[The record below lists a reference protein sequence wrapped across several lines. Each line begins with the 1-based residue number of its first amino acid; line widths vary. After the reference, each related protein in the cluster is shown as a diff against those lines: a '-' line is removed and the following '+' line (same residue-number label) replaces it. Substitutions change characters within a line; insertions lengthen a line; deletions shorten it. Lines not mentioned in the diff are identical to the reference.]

1 MKAGGLLSIL
11 LAAAL
16 LTTLTVPAAAHHPRE
31 ETASSSVAVHLR
43 WHQPL
48 GGCQGRRRQA
58 AAHRHRPEHAA
69 RGEPAARHRGRAQG
83 ANDDDFVNNAADIE
97 LAGDY
102 AFIGSYVQG
111 LVIANISSCRD
122 PSKPQL
128 CKPFVQGVL
137 KCSGGQFDVQLSP
150 DARYVVMA
158 HESASANKACHPS
171 EEGAQVIDVSN
182 KSAPRE
188 VAFISDKTHGPGRGR
203 RAQRD
208 ARLAERSTSTTTPR
222 PIRRP
227 TSSASPRRASL
238 ARSARSTS
246 SPTRRTAARA
256 RTTRFPTTARR
267 QGPALRGVDPEERHH
282 RHQEPGRS
290 RRCCRRSSTRR
301 SASPTGPS
309 RTSTARR

>member
-1 MKAGGLLSIL
+1 MKAGGLLAL
-11 LAAAL
+11 LIAAAL
-16 LTTLTVPAAAHHPRE
+16 TALTVPAAAHHPRE
-31 ETASSSVAVHLR
+31 ETASSSALAIF
-43 WHQPL
+43 
-48 GGCQGRRRQA
+48 GGTSRSARRARPSPRRRRSPA
-58 AAHRHRPEHAA
+58 PA
-69 RGEPAARHRGRAQG
+69 RTCRSWPTCRSAIGEVPKG

-188 VAFISDKTHGPGRGR
+188 VAFISDKTAAGPGRGR

-208 ARLAERSTSTTTPR
+208 ARLAAALHRQLHPDL
-222 PIRRP
+222 PADRRLQP
-227 TSSASPRRASL
+227 HHPEQAAQDRRDRLRRA
-238 ARSARSTS
+238 
-246 SPTRRTAARA
+246 TRRTAPRA
-256 RTTRFPTTARR
+256 RTTRSPTTAPTARTCSTR
-267 QGPALRGVDPEERHH
+267 L
-282 RHQEPGRS
+282 RS
-290 RRCCRRSSTRR
+290 RRATSST
-301 SASPTGPS
+301 
-309 RTSTARR
+309 